1 MPRLIRDLVGVEPV
15 DAHGTATGPAVTL
28 PAQAEFEITI
38 RKLRRPS
45 DSFEGLWCEIRI
57 GGQLYRVPLR
67 QFETANA
74 A

>member
-28 PAQAEFEITI
+28 PAQAEFIVTI
-38 RKLRRPS
+38 RKMKRPS
-45 DSFEGLWCEIRI
+45 DSFEEVWCEILV
-57 GGQLYRVPLR
+57 GAQLYRVPLR
-67 QFETANA
+67 LLETANA